1 MARACVR
8 QVYEF
13 LCPDKIQNTCI
24 DALFRRARGAF
35 LAQTIG
41 IECSWCAARLAPIG
55 LHRTSPRRGEPHS
68 RENWV

>member
-8 QVYEF
+8 QVYEC

-41 IECSWCAARLAPIG
+41 IECS
-55 LHRTSPRRGEPHS
+55 
-68 RENWV
+68 